1 MLSYQDSAPSITS
14 KSTRQS
20 VYQTNGQPLSEEAI
34 YRAKLKYGIYNN
46 PAKVNLGVDPSASDT
61 AALLASSSDLSVH
74 PYKRELSAEAATA
87 ALIAKTDSA
96 PRAWKRNNFAPEA
109 EYAAIS
115 AKSQKYPFYEEDVD
129 GGDAE
134 LSQDA
139 ASSVLRKPA
148 PATAKSALQDVYD
161 FDDVR
166 SGRTTMSN
174 LHASSTPGTT
184 VRGAYEASKVID
196 IGRILNKATDSATK
210 TMNSRVNPDQ
220 DFRSGLTTAKAYTS
234 ANGAVDISKITY
246 SAKESALKSMSS
258 RLNPNRDGLYG
269 IPTASDN
276 LNNEKFASVGALA
289 SLSFD
294 PRRDYAAEERA
305 TLARNSLI
313 DNRVLIKAISNANA
327 TLDRIDNKAVQD
339 NLFGNREWNI
349 KALQVAQANFEKR
362 KSETGGKID
371 VGGGLLLS
379 IDEINRMASSV
390 VSPILSDLD
399 DKVEQQRLANL
410 AAQQRKAELKRA
422 QAEFFAAQ
430 KQAKLDAKQKREAGK
445 ASRREKLQE
454 EKDKLKEQQAQMKA
468 DQQAALDAK
477 EQQFRE
483 QIEQEEKSKQEVDA
497 ERNEKLAE
505 LQKVKDAKDAERQ
518 AELDAIQAEKDQE
531 VAPLVEES
539 EKETALWNELKA
551 KREEADAFLAEHKG
565 RYETASAKL
574 ESTLKKLE
582 KITAKIA
589 EAEAAVAAASSE
601 SEKVASESDRVH
613 EEAEKQYE
621 QKKREYDE
629 YLETR
634 SKLTNQKDQLEAQRK
649 DLVAELKDLKTSH
662 KEQEKNINS
671 SLPEHL
677 QREISSDVS
686 DEETIDHSKFELD
699 DASIPEPPAVEVEE
713 PKKEAVDYGFTE
725 DDEPKLVKPTKE
737 QQEEPEEPEEPTADV
752 AASQPA
758 AVEKHAAADE
768 KPSKKGKEGLGKRF
782 LKFMTQE
789 PPKPKKKV
797 KGSPKTAS
805 KTAPKPKE
813 TKKETTEEAGDA
825 FSNFSQGS
833 EVAEK

>member
-20 VYQTNGQPLSEEAI
+20 VYQTNGRPLSEEAI

-96 PRAWKRNNFAPEA
+96 PRAWKRNTFAPEA

-115 AKSQKYPFYEEDVD
+115 AKSQKYPFFEEDED

-139 ASSVLRKPA
+139 ASSVLRKSA
-148 PATAKSALQDVYD
+148 SATAKSALQDVYD

-196 IGRILNKATDSATK
+196 IGRILNRATDSATK
-210 TMNSRVNPDQ
+210 SMNSRINPDQ
-220 DFRSGLTTAKAYTS
+220 DFRSGLTTANAYTS
-234 ANGAVDISKITY
+234 ANGAVDISKITF

-276 LNNEKFASVGALA
+276 LNNEEFASVGALA
-289 SLSFD
+289 SLNFD
-294 PRRDYAAEERA
+294 PRLDYAAAERA

-327 TLDRIDNKAVQD
+327 MLDQIDNKAVQD
-339 NLFGNREWNI
+339 NIFGNREWNV

-362 KSETGGKID
+362 KNQTSGKID
-371 VGGGLLLS
+371 VGGGLWMS
-379 IDEINRMASSV
+379 IDEINRLASSV
-390 VSPILSDLD
+390 VTPILSDLN
-399 DKVEQQRLANL
+399 DKVEQQRMTNL
-410 AAQQRKAELKRA
+410 AAQQRKAELKQA

-430 KQAKLDAKQKREAGK
+430 KQAKLEAKQRREAGK
-445 ASRREKLQE
+445 VSRRQKLQE
-454 EKDKLKEQQAQMKA
+454 DKDTLREQQAQMKA
-468 DQQAALDAK
+468 EQQAALEAK
-477 EQQFRE
+477 QQEFRE
-483 QIEQEEKSKQEVDA
+483 QIEQEEKSKQELDA
-497 ERNEKLAE
+497 ERNDKLTG
-505 LQKVKDAKDAERQ
+505 LQKVKDGKDAERQ
-518 AELDAIQAEKDQE
+518 AELDAILAEKDE
-531 VAPLVEES
+531 ELAPLVAEC
-539 EKETALWNELKA
+539 EKETTAWNELKA
-551 KREEADAFLAEHKG
+551 KREEAEAYLAEHRD
-565 RYETASAKL
+565 RYEIASAKL
-574 ESTLKKLE
+574 ESTFKKLE

-601 SEKVASESDRVH
+601 SNKVTSESDQVH
-613 EEAEKQYE
+613 EQAEKEYE
-621 QKKREYDE
+621 QKMREHEE
-629 YLETR
+629 YVAAR
-634 SKLTNQKDQLEAQRK
+634 SKLTQQKEELEGQRK
-649 DLVAELKDLKTSH
+649 GLVAELKDLKAAN
-662 KEQEKNINS
+662 KQQEKKINS
-671 SLPEHL
+671 ILPEHL
-677 QREISSDVS
+677 QRDISSDIS
-686 DEETIDHSKFELD
+686 DEETIDHSKFKLD
-699 DASIPEPPAVEVEE
+699 DASIPEPPPVKVEE
-713 PKKEAVDYGFTE
+713 PKKEPVDYGFTE
-725 DDEPKLVKPTKE
+725 DDEPKLVKRTE
-737 QQEEPEEPEEPTADV
+737 QQPEQQPEQPEEPEEPVADV
-752 AASQPA
+752 STSEPA
-758 AVEKHAAADE
+758 AVEKLAAVEE
-768 KPSKKGKEGLGKRF
+768 KPAKKKKEGLGKRF

-789 PPKPKKKV
+789 PPKPRKKV
-797 KGSPKTAS
+797 KAS
-805 KTAPKPKE
+805 RKAAPQAKE
-813 TKKETTEEAGDA
+813 TKKEPSEEAADA